1 MNAPVA
7 PPPTTI
13 VRPPT
18 SHLAL
23 AFAALYLVWGST
35 YLGMTM
41 AVKTMPPFLM
51 ASARF
56 LAAGALLY
64 AGCRLAGSPAPTTAH
79 WRSAAIVGTLLF
91 IGGNG
96 VVSWSLHW
104 VPSGIAA
111 LLVAGTPLWMTILPW
126 LARQAPRPRATSFV
140 GIGLGIAGVGLLL
153 GLPTGTAPSTM
164 LLLGMV
170 AVVAASVSWA
180 AGSLASQALPAPG
193 SPWMACAMQMLCGSA
208 GLALVS
214 TLANEPAH
222 FDVGAVSLSSWLA
235 FAYLVLIGAIVGFGA
250 FVYLLRWTTSARV
263 STYAFVNPVVAVA
276 LGWLFAD
283 EQLTTATL
291 LATAL
296 IVAAVVVI
304 LRSKT
309 PRSEAGV
316 KSTASAL
323 DARR

>member
-1 MNAPVA
+1 MNAPVP
-7 PPPTTI
+7 PPPTAT
-13 VRPPT
+13 RPST
-18 SHLAL
+18 AHLAT

-35 YLGMTM
+35 YLGMAM

-56 LAAGALLY
+56 LSAGALLY
-64 AGCRLAGSPAPTTAH
+64 VGCRLAGSPPPTLTQ

-96 VVSWSLHW
+96 VVTWSLHW

-126 LARQAPRPRATSFV
+126 LARRAPRPRASSFL
-140 GIGLGIAGVGLLL
+140 GIGLGVAGVGLLL
-153 GLPTGTAPSTM
+153 GMPTGTAPSTM
-164 LLLGMV
+164 LLLGMIG
-170 AVVAASVSWA
+170 VVAASVSWA
-180 AGSLASQALPAPG
+180 AGSLVSQALPAPS
-193 SPWMACAMQMLCGSA
+193 SPWMACAMQMLCGSV

-214 TLANEPAH
+214 ALAGEPGH
-222 FDVGAVSLSSWLA
+222 FDAIAVSLRSWLA
-235 FAYLVLIGAIVGFGA
+235 FVYLVLIGAIVGFGA
-250 FVYLLRWTTSARV
+250 FVYLLRWTTSAQV

-283 EQLTTATL
+283 ERLTTATL

-304 LRSKT
+304 LRSGSK
-309 PRSEAGV
+309 R
-316 KSTASAL
+316 
-323 DARR
+323 